1 MATSTRIDGAPMT
14 GLLGAIQFLTRLPV
28 RLASPPRPADTVP
41 WYPVVG
47 ALIGLIVGG
56 LAAGLAELV
65 PTAVAAAVAVLAGVL
80 LTGALHEDGL
90 ADVADAFAGGRTRDD
105 RLRILSDPVHGS
117 YGVAALSGSIVLR
130 IACVASLSP
139 AAAVA
144 GAVAAHA
151 LARAVMV
158 ATVAIVRPAT
168 DRGLGAETATAIDR
182 RRVPYGVAAGAA
194 LAAAATGWWVVPIA
208 GAAVAAAA
216 AVAALAVRRLDGIT
230 GDVLGAV
237 EQVGECAAL
246 VVLSGLAA
254 HHGVWWS

>member
-1 MATSTRIDGAPMT
+1 MVRRVI

-47 ALIGLIVGG
+47 ALVGLVVGG
-56 LAAGLAELV
+56 LAALVAELV
-65 PTAVAAAVAVLAGVL
+65 PAAVAAGVAVLVGVL

-105 RLRILSDPVHGS
+105 RLRILDDPVHGS
-117 YGVAALSGSIVLR
+117 YGVAALSGSITLR
-130 IACVASLSP
+130 ILCIATLAP

-151 LARAVMV
+151 LARGVMV
-158 ATVAIVRPAT
+158 GALAVGRPAV
-168 DRGLGAETATAIDR
+168 DRGLGAETAAAVDR
-182 RRVPYGVAAGAA
+182 PRAAVGITAGAA
-194 LAAAATGWWVVPIA
+194 VATLAAGWWVVPIA
-208 GAAVAAAA
+208 AAAIAAA
-216 AVAALAVRRLDGIT
+216 AVVVALAERKLGGIT

-237 EQVGECAAL
+237 EQVAECAAL
-246 VVLSGLAA
+246 VVVSGLAA
-254 HHGVWWS
+254 RHSVWWR

>member
-1 MATSTRIDGAPMT
+1 VSEPAERANRHH
-14 GLLGAIQFLTRLPV
+14 GLLGAIQFLTRLPL
-28 RLASPPRPADTVP
+28 RLGAPPRPGDTVP

-65 PTAVAAAVAVLAGVL
+65 PTGAAAAVAVLAGVL

-90 ADVADAFAGGRTRDD
+90 ADVADGFAGGRTRDD
-105 RLRILSDPVHGS
+105 RLRILRDPVHGS

-130 IACVASLSP
+130 IACVASIAP

-151 LARAVMV
+151 VARCVMV
-158 ATVAIVRPAT
+158 GTVAIVQPAS
-168 DRGLGAETATAIDR
+168 DRGLGAETAAAIDR
-182 RRVPYGVAAGAA
+182 RRAAFGIA
-194 LAAAATGWWVVPIA
+194 A
-208 GAAVAAAA
+208 GAAVAAVAAGWWVLPIAAA
-216 AVAALAVRRLDGIT
+216 AVAAAAIVVALAMRKLNGIT

-246 VVLSGLAA
+246 VVVSGLAA
-254 HHGVWWS
+254 HHGVWWR

>member
-1 MATSTRIDGAPMT
+1 VT

-28 RLASPPRPADTVP
+28 RLTSPPRPADTVP

-56 LAAGLAELV
+56 LAAGLGELV

-105 RLRILSDPVHGS
+105 RLRILRDPLHGS

-130 IACVASLSP
+130 IACVASLGP

-151 LARAVMV
+151 LARSVMVGTV
-158 ATVAIVRPAT
+158 ATVRPAS
-168 DRGLGAETATAIDR
+168 DRGLGAEATAAIDR
-182 RRVPYGVAAGAA
+182 RRAAFGIAAGTA
-194 LAAAATGWWVVPIA
+194 LAAVATGWWLFPIA
-208 GAAVAAAA
+208 AAAVAAAA
-216 AVAALAVRRLDGIT
+216 VVVALAVRKVGGTT

-246 VVLSGLAA
+246 VVVSGLAA
-254 HHGVWWS
+254 HHGVWWR